1 MLKMVGNSGQISLG
15 KKYAGKYFEVR
26 EQEDGVIVM
35 TPMRVIP
42 ESEAWL
48 HTPEMP
54 EMREKL
60 ARADAWMDAH
70 PLTETDLDRF
80 LADVLRDGLL
90 CRIGRDRGSSA

>member
-48 HTPEMP
+48 HTL

-60 ARADAWMDAH
+60 ARADAWMDADA
-70 PLTETDLDRF
+70 PTGTSRWQ
-80 LADVLRDGLL
+80 
-90 CRIGRDRGSSA
+90 GRG